1 MAGKTGTTSDGWF
14 VGYTPNIVCAVWVGF
29 DDNRDLRMKAA
40 DAALPIWADFMK
52 QALDMR
58 PVLGGDSFP
67 KPGGLV
73 SVEIDLET
81 GCLAGPESTQR
92 RQEIFISGTEPS
104 SNCSQEPTPDPSL
117 VPGSDEL
124 VPVSSSM
131 SDSDAGDGDYAKVSV
146 EVCSL
151 TGLIAS
157 PDCPKTEKRIFAL
170 GKEPI
175 EACRPELHDAE
186 RLKSRNPKDE
196 A

>member
-1 MAGKTGTTSDGWF
+1 
-14 VGYTPNIVCAVWVGF
+14 
-29 DDNRDLRMKAA
+29 
-40 DAALPIWADFMK
+40 
-52 QALDMR
+52 MR
-58 PVLGGDSFP
+58 PGLGGDSFP

-73 SVEIDLET
+73 SVEIDPAT

-92 RQEIFISGTEPS
+92 RQEIFISGTEPF
-104 SNCSQEPTPDPSL
+104 SNCLQEPTPDPNF
-117 VPGSDEL
+117 VPVNDEL

-131 SDSDAGDGDYAKVSV
+131 SDNAGDSDYDKVSV

-175 EACRPELHDAE
+175 EACRAELHDAE
-186 RLKSRNPKDE
+186 RLKGRNPKDE
-196 A
+196 GDRSDRETVDSQKQSKKLRVPAPPRFKPPYQ